1 MSLVDCLVGTVS
13 SQNQI
18 YMSPSYLF
26 LYPVF
31 IELPCAYMSYIFHL
45 GVVNSFSS
53 AISFY

>member
-1 MSLVDCLVGTVS
+1 MSLVDCLVGTIS

-31 IELPCAYMSYIFHL
+31 FFDQLSL
-45 GVVNSFSS
+45 SG
-53 AISFY
+53 FY